1 MAIQIIR
8 DPAAMRARSR
18 RLRAQGL
25 RLAFVPTMGA
35 LHAGHASLLRRAR
48 RAGDRVVL
56 SIFVNPLQFG
66 PHEDYRAYPRDE
78 RRDLALARRAGA
90 DLVYIP
96 DAAAMYPD
104 GFRTSV
110 AVEGLADRM
119 CGALRPGH
127 FTGVATVVLKL
138 LHQVEPDALLL
149 GQKDAQQAILIG
161 RMMRDLDVPVRL
173 LVCPTVREPD
183 GLAMSSRNA
192 YLAPAERAQA
202 PAIYAALRAG
212 VAALRAGERS
222 AVAIRRAIRARLAR
236 APLLRPEYVVLVDL
250 RDLLPHDR
258 VPLDVLIAVAARL
271 GRARLIDNVIVRL
284 GGARHRAR
292 HDERHPTR

>member
-8 DPAAMRARSR
+8 DPAAMRAAAR
-18 RLRAQGL
+18 RLRGRGL

-35 LHAGHASLLRRAR
+35 LHAGHESLLRRAR
-48 RAGDRVVL
+48 DVGDRVVL

-66 PHEDYRAYPRDE
+66 PREDYRAYPRNE
-78 RRDLALARRAGA
+78 RRDLAAAGRAGA

-96 DAAAMYPD
+96 DAAAMYPAD
-104 GFRTSV
+104 FRTQVSV
-110 AVEGLADRM
+110 PGLADRL
-119 CGALRPGH
+119 CGASRPGH

-138 LHQVEPDALLL
+138 LNQVEPDVLLL

-161 RMMRDLDVPVRL
+161 RMIEDLDLPVRL
-173 LVCPTVREPD
+173 FVCPTVREPD

-192 YLAPAERAQA
+192 YLTPGERAQA
-202 PAIYAALRAG
+202 PTIYSALRAG
-212 VAALRAGERS
+212 VAALEAGES
-222 AVAIRRAIRARLAR
+222 STMAVRRVIRDRLAR

-258 VPLDVLIAVAARL
+258 VPPEVLIAVAARL
-271 GRARLIDNVIVRL
+271 GRARLIDNVIVRRS
-284 GGARHRAR
+284 GARRGG
-292 HDERHPTR
+292 RHPTR